1 LIVTANAVIGKP
13 WAGHAT
19 GILAGLTSG
28 ATFLFG
34 ALIFAGVL
42 GPPSPG
48 SSTSAI
54 GVGIMITG
62 AAAAVLTSNPLRDR
76 VAGVLNLDPESP
88 VHTLA
93 LALAVVLL
101 GMQVTLVTFTDVLAS
116 DRSQAPLTVLDLF
129 AQEVPFLILA
139 ATGVGIYIRRN
150 TAQTVERL
158 GVVRPAWWQLT
169 LALTAAGVFF
179 AFAQGIDALSH
190 QWTPQVAHNVDITTQ
205 HLFSGVLGSPT
216 GIVAIALL
224 PAICEEVLFR
234 GALQPRLGLVV
245 TALLFTSIHTQYSIS
260 FDTLGVFVLAIGLG
274 LIRKYTNTTTSG
286 LAHATYNL
294 IVSIG
299 IGTEFVGVGIA
310 VEVAL
315 VLVTAFGLRAYRR
328 RTAAMGTASIRS

>member
-1 LIVTANAVIGKP
+1 MVGKA
-13 WAGHAT
+13 WAGHVT

-48 SSTSAI
+48 ASTSFI
-54 GVGIMITG
+54 GVGLMVTG
-62 AAAAVLTSNPLRDR
+62 ATAAVLTSNPVRDR
-76 VAGVLNLDPESP
+76 VAGVLNINPENP

-93 LALAVVLL
+93 LALAVILL

-116 DRSQAPLTVLDLF
+116 DRSQPPLSVLDLF
-129 AQEVPFLILA
+129 AQELPFLILA
-139 ATGVGIYIRRN
+139 ATGVGLYIRRN
-150 TAQTVERL
+150 TAQTVQRL
-158 GVVRPAWWQLT
+158 GVVRPAWWQVS
-169 LALTAAGVFF
+169 LALAAAGVFF

-205 HLFSGVLGSPT
+205 HLFSGVLGSPA
-216 GIVAIALL
+216 GIVALALL

-260 FDTLGVFVLAIGLG
+260 FDTLGVFILAIGLG
-274 LIRKYTNTTTSG
+274 LIRKYANTTTSG
-286 LAHATYNL
+286 VAHATYNL
-294 IVSIG
+294 MVSIG
-299 IGTEFVGVGIA
+299 IGTEFVGIGVA

-315 VLVTAFGLRAYRR
+315 VVVTVFGLRAYRR
-328 RTAAMGTASIRS
+328 RATPADTPAVRP